1 MSHKSLRI
9 VHHHP
14 GYVRVAADLFVGP
27 ETKNSPVHSVHVMA
41 EDTPGFRSWSH
52 NPKTGSIVFQYDT
65 GVTDIDDVL
74 KHIVKKADL
83 DGVDNDVHKKLYR
96 KDVIRGFIH
105 AVEDV
110 NKIVSLALE
119 EKADL
124 REMVPLGLVAV
135 SVVSFILNDKR
146 GRLPTWDSALY
157 RSYRIFLN
165 WHRQEIRSDE
175 EEGRKLDKELAK
187 ARKKL
192 VNECQT

>member
-1 MSHKSLRI
+1 M
-9 VHHHP
+9 HHHP
-14 GYVRVAADLFVGP
+14 GYARAAADLFVGS
-27 ETKNSPVHSVHVMA
+27 ETKNSPVHSAHIVA
-41 EDTPGFRSWSH
+41 EDTPGFKAWSH
-52 NPKTGSIVFQYDT
+52 NPKTGSIVVQYEP
-65 GVTDIDDVL
+65 GVMDIDDLL
-74 KHIVKKADL
+74 KHIAKKADL
-83 DGVDNDVHKKLYR
+83 DGVVNDVHKKHYR
-96 KDVIRGFIH
+96 KDVISGFIH

-110 NKIVSLALE
+110 NKIVSLVTD

-124 REMVPLGLVAV
+124 RELVPLGLVVV

-175 EEGRKLDKELAK
+175 EKGRKLDKELAK

-192 VNECQT
+192 EPLNVSEVQ